1 MKSLSDVGKT
11 KIKKAKEVRENLGGE
26 NNHLLQCEGVPEEF
40 NDNLHGVRSEP
51 CYKKEGKQ
59 DSFYFYHYLRKSCLI
74 LLDSNTFLIEK
85 LSALQYTVYIQKKKR
100 LRTTLDLFAFSR
112 GFLRRSLYSL
122 TFSVPNLNQ

>member
-26 NNHLLQCEGVPEEF
+26 NNHILQCEGVPEEF
-40 NDNLHGVRSEP
+40 SDNLHGVRSEP

-85 LSALQYTVYIQKKKR
+85 LSALQCTVYIKKKKKIANNIGS
-100 LRTTLDLFAFSR
+100 LHFQS
-112 GFLRRSLYSL
+112 GF
-122 TFSVPNLNQ
+122 F